1 MECEE
6 CTTTSVIEANE
17 EAQEIEAT
25 LHCIMAVQEAV
36 PVEDSA
42 QLRQVFGPEI
52 LGRLPKTGDDRVRTI
67 TLHLI
72 GETCTLNQ
80 P

>member
-1 MECEE
+1 
-6 CTTTSVIEANE
+6 
-17 EAQEIEAT
+17 
-25 LHCIMAVQEAV
+25 MAVQEAV

-72 GETCTLNQ
+72 GETYTLNQ